1 MRGVSLTHPE
11 LTSFLCG
18 EFLLHIPSWLL
29 FYVGSFCYT
38 SRADFFFMWGV
49 SLTHPMLPSFWCGE
63 FLLHILSWLLF
74 YVGSFSYTSRA
85 GCFWCEELLSS
96 AVYSEDNPLR
106 KELGASGPRRK
117 VNKKKVTLRPV
128 KEALE
133 QSEQSR
139 TKPNKNW
146 VKSGHRNERGS
157 KEMDLSSK

>member
-1 MRGVSLTHPE
+1 MLASFNAGSFSYTSRADFFFMWGVSLTHPE

-29 FYVGSFCYT
+29 F
-38 SRADFFFMWGV
+38 MWGV
-49 SLTHPMLPSFWCGE
+49 SLTHPMLASFWCGE

-117 VNKKKVTLRPV
+117 VFKKCHSQTSEGSPRTIWTEQNKTKQEL
-128 KEALE
+128 
-133 QSEQSR
+133 SEKWAQEW
-139 TKPNKNW
+139 KGK
-146 VKSGHRNERGS
+146 
-157 KEMDLSSK
+157 